1 VLGRFVPAAKA
12 VADRRPGNA
21 PQPDAVIQHIAIAIA
36 IGFGHAANVTDP
48 WKNTK
53 ARIKPHTELDSWLDL
68 EPKPE
73 AEPQA
78 QPKANAAAIAN
89 SNAESLPDAD
99 GRCVAERLAE
109 HGPARGRPDH
119 DHRDELHAQQ
129 VRDRCVLQG
138 RKHDCLLDEDCH
150 CGVQRNLLNYR
161 Q

>member
-1 VLGRFVPAAKA
+1 MPAAKA

-89 SNAESLPDAD
+89 SNAESLPDSVRRAD
-99 GRCVAERLAE
+99 ADTQSRNGGRREQRDAGGLQLHAE
-109 HGPARGRPDH
+109 HAGHP
-119 DHRDELHAQQ
+119 E
-129 VRDRCVLQG
+129 VLQ
-138 RKHDCLLDEDCH
+138 RQLRHCLPNLVCNRRLQRE
-150 CGVQRNLLNYR
+150 VQHQR
-161 Q
+161 